1 MIRILE
7 YGAANTLLKRSDD
20 RLVQAL
26 IVVEPIV
33 SDVRSRG
40 DVAVR
45 EYAAQFDGRDYNAG
59 ADFALATGGS
69 LDPVLLQA
77 VEIAASNIRDFAQQ
91 QLVQPWTQTREGRTL
106 GQLVRPLESVGV
118 YIPAGRY
125 ALLSTMLMTVIPAQV
140 AGVREIVVVCAKPT
154 PEMLAMAKWLGIRSI
169 LKLGGAQAIASLA
182 YGTQSV
188 AKVQRIVG
196 PGNSYVAA
204 AKKLVAG
211 DVGIDF
217 VAGPSE
223 IVLVANAGNPT
234 WIAADMLAQ
243 CEHDVEARAILLTT
257 SANLATEVQAQVA
270 QQLLTLPTADVAS
283 LAVANNSAIIVC
295 QSIDEI
301 IELVNKIA
309 PEHLAIP
316 DGSLPVASIVDN
328 IVNAGSIFIGRF
340 STEAAG
346 DYASGPNHV
355 LPTSGVAALR
365 GGLSVNDFVKVI
377 TTQSLSEDALRQL
390 TPAVTQLA
398 RAEGLEAHARSVEVR
413 QG

>member
-1 MIRILE
+1 
-7 YGAANTLLKRSDD
+7 
-20 RLVQAL
+20 
-26 IVVEPIV
+26 
-33 SDVRSRG
+33 
-40 DVAVR
+40 
-45 EYAAQFDGRDYNAG
+45 
-59 ADFALATGGS
+59 
-69 LDPVLLQA
+69 
-77 VEIAASNIRDFAQQ
+77 
-91 QLVQPWTQTREGRTL
+91 
-106 GQLVRPLESVGV
+106 
-118 YIPAGRY
+118 
-125 ALLSTMLMTVIPAQV
+125 MLMAVIPAQV
-140 AGVREIVVVCAKPT
+140 AGVGTITVVCPQPNT
-154 PEMLAMAKWLGIRSI
+154 QILALAKWLGLKSI
-169 LKLGGAQAIASLA
+169 IQLGGAQAIASLA
-182 YGTQSV
+182 YGTQSI
-188 AKVQRIVG
+188 ARVQRVVG

-223 IVLVANAGNPT
+223 IVLVANAGDPT

-257 SANLATEVQAQVA
+257 SMALATEVQAQVA
-270 QQLLTLPTADVAS
+270 LQLVTLTTADVAS

-295 QSIDEI
+295 QSVEEI
-301 IELVNKIA
+301 IELVNEIA

-316 DGSLPVASIVDN
+316 DESLSVDSFVDK
-328 IVNAGSIFIGRF
+328 IVNAGSIFVGRF

>member
-1 MIRILE
+1 MLRILDQAE
-7 YGAANTLLKRSDD
+7 AAPFLNRATH
-20 RLVQAL
+20 RLDNASEIVKPIVQA
-26 IVVEPIV
+26 
-33 SDVRSRG
+33 VRDRG

-45 EYAAQFDGRDYNAG
+45 VYAEKLDG
-59 ADFALATGGS
+59 FTGESFIVESCGE
-69 LDPVLLQA
+69 LDPALLES
-77 VEIAASNIRDFAQQ
+77 VTIAAKNIRDFAQQ
-91 QLVQPWTQTREGRTL
+91 QLVKPWQTTTSDGRTL

-154 PEMLAMAKWLGIRSI
+154 PEMLAMAKWLGITSI
-169 LKLGGAQAIASLA
+169 LKLGGAQAIAALA
-182 YGTQSV
+182 YGTESIS
-188 AKVQRIVG
+188 KVQRIVG
-196 PGNSYVAA
+196 PGNAYVAA
-204 AKKLVAG
+204 AKKLVSG

-223 IVLVANAGNPT
+223 IVIVANSGNPQ
-234 WIAADMLAQ
+234 WVALDMLAQ
-243 CEHDVEARAILLTT
+243 CEHDVDARALLLTT
-257 SANLATEVQAQVA
+257 SAAFATQVQHEVAAQLA
-270 QQLLTLPTADVAS
+270 TLPTADVAAKS
-283 LAVANNSAIIVC
+283 IEKNSAIIVC
-295 QSIDEI
+295 ADEVEI
-301 IELVNKIA
+301 IDLVNEIA
-309 PEHLAIP
+309 PEHL
-316 DGSLPVASIVDN
+316 SLPNNLLIDQ
-328 IVNAGSIFIGRF
+328 IRNAGSIFIGPF

-377 TTQSLSEDALRQL
+377 TTQSLSEDALWKL

-413 QG
+413 QR

>member
-1 MIRILE
+1 MLRILDQA
-7 YGAANTLLKRSDD
+7 GATAFLNRATS
-20 RLVQAL
+20 RLDNASE
-26 IVVEPIV
+26 IVKPIV
-33 SDVRSRG
+33 HDVRNRG

-45 EYAAQFDGRDYNAG
+45 EYAEKLDG
-59 ADFALATGGS
+59 FTGESFIVESCGE
-69 LDPVLLQA
+69 LDPALLES
-77 VEIAASNIRDFAQQ
+77 VKIAAKNIRDFAQQ
-91 QLVQPWTQTREGRTL
+91 QLVKPWQTTTSDGRTL
-106 GQLVRPLESVGV
+106 GQLVRPLDSVGV
-118 YIPAGRY
+118 YVPAGMY
-125 ALLSTMLMTVIPAQV
+125 PLLSTMLMTVIPAQV
-140 AGVREIVVVCAKPT
+140 AGVGTITVVCPQPNT
-154 PEMLAMAKWLGIRSI
+154 QILALAKWLG
-169 LKLGGAQAIASLA
+169 LKTIVQLGGAQAIASLA
-182 YGTQSV
+182 YGTQSI

-223 IVLVANAGNPT
+223 IVLVANAGDPT

-257 SANLATEVQAQVA
+257 STTLATEVQAQVA
-270 QQLLTLPTADVAS
+270 LQLLTLPTADVAS

-295 QSIDEI
+295 QSVVEI
-301 IELVNKIA
+301 IELVNEIA

-316 DGSLPVASIVDN
+316 DESLPVASLVDK

-340 STEAAG
+340 STEAVG

-413 QG
+413 QR

>member
-1 MIRILE
+1 MLRILDQAE
-7 YGAANTLLKRSDD
+7 AAPFLNRASHRLDD
-20 RLVQAL
+20 ALEIVKPIVQA
-26 IVVEPIV
+26 
-33 SDVRSRG
+33 VRDRG

-45 EYAAQFDGRDYNAG
+45 EYAEKLDG
-59 ADFALATGGS
+59 FTGESFIVESCGE
-69 LDPVLLQA
+69 LDPALMEA
-77 VEIAASNIRDFAQQ
+77 VTIAAKNIRDFAQQ
-91 QLVQPWTQTREGRTL
+91 QLVKPWQTTTSDGRTL
-106 GQLVRPLESVGV
+106 GQLVRPLDSVGV
-118 YIPAGRY
+118 YVPAGRY
-125 ALLSTMLMTVIPAQV
+125 PLLSTMLMTVIPAQV

-154 PEMLAMAKWLGIRSI
+154 PQMLALAKWLG
-169 LKLGGAQAIASLA
+169 LKTIVQLGGAQAIASLA
-182 YGTQSV
+182 YGTQSI

-211 DVGIDF
+211 DIGIDF

-223 IVLVANAGNPT
+223 IVLVANAGDPT

-257 SANLATEVQAQVA
+257 STILATEVQAQVA
-270 QQLLTLPTADVAS
+270 LQLLTLPTADVAS

-301 IELVNKIA
+301 IELVNAIA

-316 DGSLPVASIVDN
+316 DESLPVASFIDK
-328 IVNAGSIFIGRF
+328 IANAGSIFIGRF
-340 STEAAG
+340 STEAVG

-365 GGLSVNDFVKVI
+365 GGLSVNDFVKVF

-413 QG
+413 QR

>member
-1 MIRILE
+1 MLRILDQAE
-7 YGAANTLLKRSDD
+7 ATAFLNRASRRLDD
-20 RLVQAL
+20 AL
-26 IVVEPIV
+26 EIVKPIV
-33 SDVRSRG
+33 QDVRDRG
-40 DVAVR
+40 DASVR
-45 EYAAQFDGRDYNAG
+45 EYAEKLDG
-59 ADFALATGGS
+59 FTGESFVIDSYGE
-69 LDPVLLQA
+69 LDPALLEA
-77 VEIAASNIRDFAQQ
+77 VTIAAKNIRDFAQQ
-91 QLVQPWTQTREGRTL
+91 QLVKPWQTTTSDGRTL
-106 GQLVRPLESVGV
+106 GQIVRPLDSVGV
-118 YIPAGRY
+118 YVPAGRY
-125 ALLSTMLMTVIPAQV
+125 PLLSTMLMTVIPAQV
-140 AGVREIVVVCAKPT
+140 AGVGTITVVCPQPNT
-154 PEMLAMAKWLGIRSI
+154 QILALAKWLG
-169 LKLGGAQAIASLA
+169 LKTIVQLGGAQAIASLA
-182 YGTQSV
+182 YGTQSI

-257 SANLATEVQAQVA
+257 STTLATEVQAQVA
-270 QQLLTLPTADVAS
+270 LQLLTLPTADVAS

-295 QSIDEI
+295 QSVEEI
-301 IELVNKIA
+301 IELVNEIA

-316 DGSLPVASIVDN
+316 DESLSVASFVDK

-365 GGLSVNDFVKVI
+365 GGLSVNDFVKVV

>member
-1 MIRILE
+1 
-7 YGAANTLLKRSDD
+7 
-20 RLVQAL
+20 
-26 IVVEPIV
+26 
-33 SDVRSRG
+33 
-40 DVAVR
+40 
-45 EYAAQFDGRDYNAG
+45 
-59 ADFALATGGS
+59 
-69 LDPVLLQA
+69 
-77 VEIAASNIRDFAQQ
+77 
-91 QLVQPWTQTREGRTL
+91 
-106 GQLVRPLESVGV
+106 
-118 YIPAGRY
+118 
-125 ALLSTMLMTVIPAQV
+125 MLMTVIPAQV
-140 AGVREIVVVCAKPT
+140 AGVDTITVVCPQPNT
-154 PEMLAMAKWLGIRSI
+154 QILALAKWLG
-169 LKLGGAQAIASLA
+169 LKTIVQLGGAQAIASLA
-182 YGTQSV
+182 YGTQSI

-223 IVLVANAGNPT
+223 IVLVANAGDPT

-257 SANLATEVQAQVA
+257 STTLATEVQAQVA
-270 QQLLTLPTADVAS
+270 LQLLTLPTADVAS
-283 LAVANNSAIIVC
+283 LAVANNSVIIVC
-295 QSIDEI
+295 QNVEEI
-301 IELVNKIA
+301 IELVNEIA

-316 DGSLPVASIVDN
+316 DESLPVASFVDK
-328 IVNAGSIFIGRF
+328 IVNAGSIFVGRF

-377 TTQSLSEDALRQL
+377 TTQSLSEDALWQL
-390 TPAVTQLA
+390 TPVVTQLA

>member
-1 MIRILE
+1 MLRILDQAE
-7 YGAANTLLKRSDD
+7 ATAFLNRASRRLDD
-20 RLVQAL
+20 AL
-26 IVVEPIV
+26 EIVKPIV
-33 SDVRSRG
+33 QNVRDRG
-40 DVAVR
+40 DAAVR
-45 EYAAQFDGRDYNAG
+45 EYAEKLDG
-59 ADFALATGGS
+59 FTGESFVIDSYGE
-69 LDPVLLQA
+69 LDPALLEA
-77 VEIAASNIRDFAQQ
+77 VTIAAKNIRDFAQQ
-91 QLVQPWTQTREGRTL
+91 QLVKPWQTTTSDGRTL
-106 GQLVRPLESVGV
+106 GQIVRPLNSVGV
-118 YIPAGRY
+118 YVPAGRY
-125 ALLSTMLMTVIPAQV
+125 PLLSTMLMTVIPAQV
-140 AGVREIVVVCAKPT
+140 AGVGTITVVCPQPNT
-154 PEMLAMAKWLGIRSI
+154 QILALAKWLG
-169 LKLGGAQAIASLA
+169 LKTIVQLGGAQAIASLA
-182 YGTQSV
+182 YGTQSI

-257 SANLATEVQAQVA
+257 STTLATEVQAQVA
-270 QQLLTLPTADVAS
+270 LQLLTLPTADVAS

-295 QSIDEI
+295 QSVEEI
-301 IELVNKIA
+301 IELVNEIA

-316 DGSLPVASIVDN
+316 DESLSVASFVDK

>member
-1 MIRILE
+1 MLRILDQAE
-7 YGAANTLLKRSDD
+7 ATAFLNRATQRLDD
-20 RLVQAL
+20 AL
-26 IVVEPIV
+26 EIVKPIV
-33 SDVRSRG
+33 QNIRDRG
-40 DVAVR
+40 DAAVR
-45 EYAAQFDGRDYNAG
+45 EYAEKLDG
-59 ADFALATGGS
+59 FTGESFVIESCGE
-69 LDPVLLQA
+69 LDPALLEA
-77 VEIAASNIRDFAQQ
+77 VTIAAKNIRDFAQQ
-91 QLVQPWTQTREGRTL
+91 QLVKPWQTTTSDGRTL
-106 GQLVRPLESVGV
+106 GQIVRPLDSVGV
-118 YIPAGRY
+118 YVPAGRY
-125 ALLSTMLMTVIPAQV
+125 PLLSTMLMTVIPAQV
-140 AGVREIVVVCAKPT
+140 AGVGTITVVCPQPNAQI
-154 PEMLAMAKWLGIRSI
+154 LALAKWLG
-169 LKLGGAQAIASLA
+169 LKTIVQLGGAQAIASLA
-182 YGTQSV
+182 YGTQSI

-217 VAGPSE
+217 IAGPSE

-257 SANLATEVQAQVA
+257 STTLATEVQAQVA
-270 QQLLTLPTADVAS
+270 LQLLTLPTADVAS

-295 QSIDEI
+295 QGVEEI
-301 IELVNKIA
+301 IELVNEIA

-316 DGSLPVASIVDN
+316 DESLPVDSLVDK

-413 QG
+413 HG

>member
-1 MIRILE
+1 MLRILDQA
-7 YGAANTLLKRSDD
+7 GATAFLNRATH
-20 RLVQAL
+20 RLDNASE
-26 IVVEPIV
+26 IVKPIV
-33 SDVRSRG
+33 HDVRNRG

-45 EYAAQFDGRDYNAG
+45 EYAEKLDG
-59 ADFALATGGS
+59 FTGESFIVESCGE
-69 LDPVLLQA
+69 LDPALLEA
-77 VEIAASNIRDFAQQ
+77 VTIAAKNIRDFAQQ
-91 QLVQPWTQTREGRTL
+91 QLIKPWQTTTSDGRTL
-106 GQLVRPLESVGV
+106 GQIVRPLDSVGV
-118 YIPAGRY
+118 YVPAGRY
-125 ALLSTMLMTVIPAQV
+125 PLLSTMLMTVIPAQV
-140 AGVREIVVVCAKPT
+140 AGVGTITVVCPQPNT
-154 PEMLAMAKWLGIRSI
+154 QILALAKWLG
-169 LKLGGAQAIASLA
+169 LKTIIQLGGAQAIASLA
-182 YGTQSV
+182 YGTQSI

-223 IVLVANAGNPT
+223 IVLVANAGDPT

-243 CEHDVEARAILLTT
+243 CEHDVDARAILLTT
-257 SANLATEVQAQVA
+257 STTLATEVQAQVA
-270 QQLLTLPTADVAS
+270 LQLLTLPTAGVAS

-295 QSIDEI
+295 QSVEEI
-301 IELVNKIA
+301 IELVNEIA

-316 DGSLPVASIVDN
+316 DESLPVTSFVDK

-340 STEAAG
+340 STEAVG

-413 QG
+413 QR

>member
-1 MIRILE
+1 MLRILDRVE
-7 YGAANTLLKRSDD
+7 AAAFLVRASHRLDD
-20 RLVQAL
+20 AL
-26 IVVEPIV
+26 EIVKPIV
-33 SDVRSRG
+33 QDVRDRG
-40 DVAVR
+40 DVAAR
-45 EYAAQFDGRDYNAG
+45 EYAEKLDG
-59 ADFALATGGS
+59 FTGESFIVESCGE
-69 LDPVLLQA
+69 LEPTLLEA
-77 VEIAASNIRDFAQQ
+77 VTIAAINIRDFAQQ
-91 QLVQPWTQTREGRTL
+91 QLVKPWQTTTSNGRTL
-106 GQLVRPLESVGV
+106 GQIVRPLDSVGV
-118 YIPAGRY
+118 YVPAGRY
-125 ALLSTMLMTVIPAQV
+125 PLLSTMLMTVIPAQV
-140 AGVREIVVVCAKPT
+140 AGVGTITVVCPQ
-154 PEMLAMAKWLGIRSI
+154 PNPQILALAKWLGLKSI
-169 LKLGGAQAIASLA
+169 IQLGGAQAIASLA

-188 AKVQRIVG
+188 NKVQRIVG

-223 IVLVANAGNPT
+223 IVLVANAGDPT

-243 CEHDVEARAILLTT
+243 CEHDVDARAILLTT
-257 SANLATEVQAQVA
+257 SMTLATEVQAEVEL
-270 QQLLTLPTADVAS
+270 QLLTLPTADVAS

-301 IELVNKIA
+301 IELVNEIA

-316 DGSLPVASIVDN
+316 DESLPVASIVDK
-328 IVNAGSIFIGRF
+328 IVNAGSVFIGRF
-340 STEAAG
+340 STEAVG

-413 QG
+413 QR

>member
-40 DVAVR
+40 DAAVR
-45 EYAAQFDGRDYNAG
+45 EYAAQFDGRDDSVG
-59 ADFALATGGS
+59 SDFVVATGGT
-69 LDPVLLQA
+69 LEPELLQA
-77 VEIAASNIRDFAQQ
+77 IEIAASNIRDFAEW
-91 QLVQPWTQTREGRTL
+91 QLVQPWTQTRDGRTL

-154 PEMLAMAKWLGIRSI
+154 PEMLAMAKWLGITSI
-169 LKLGGAQAIASLA
+169 LQLGGAQAIASLA
-182 YGTQSV
+182 YGTQSI

-211 DVGIDF
+211 DIGIDF

-223 IVLVANAGNPT
+223 IVLIANAGDPT

-257 SANLATEVQAQVA
+257 STILATEVQAQVA
-270 QQLLTLPTADVAS
+270 LQLLTLPTADVAS

-301 IELVNKIA
+301 IELVNAIA

-316 DGSLPVASIVDN
+316 DESLPVASFVDK
-328 IVNAGSIFIGRF
+328 IANAGSIFIGRF
-340 STEAAG
+340 STEAVG

-413 QG
+413 QR

>member
-1 MIRILE
+1 MLRILDQA
-7 YGAANTLLKRSDD
+7 GATAFLNRATH
-20 RLVQAL
+20 RLDNASEIVKPIVQA
-26 IVVEPIV
+26 
-33 SDVRSRG
+33 VRDRG

-45 EYAAQFDGRDYNAG
+45 EYAEKLDG
-59 ADFALATGGS
+59 FTGESFSVESCGE
-69 LDPVLLQA
+69 LDPALLES
-77 VEIAASNIRDFAQQ
+77 VTIAAKNIRDFAQQ
-91 QLVQPWTQTREGRTL
+91 QLIKPWQTTTSDGRTL
-106 GQLVRPLESVGV
+106 GQIVRPLDSVGV
-118 YIPAGRY
+118 YVPAGRY
-125 ALLSTMLMTVIPAQV
+125 PLLSTMLMTVIPAQV
-140 AGVREIVVVCAKPT
+140 AGVGTITVVCPQPNT
-154 PEMLAMAKWLGIRSI
+154 QILALAKWLG
-169 LKLGGAQAIASLA
+169 LKTIIQLGGAQAIASLA
-182 YGTQSV
+182 YGTQSIT
-188 AKVQRIVG
+188 KVQRIVG

-223 IVLVANAGNPT
+223 IVLVANAGDPT

-243 CEHDVEARAILLTT
+243 CEHDVDARAILLTT
-257 SANLATEVQAQVA
+257 STTLAIEVQEQVA
-270 QQLLTLPTADVAS
+270 LQLLTLPTAGVAS

-295 QSIDEI
+295 QSVVEI
-301 IELVNKIA
+301 IELVNEIA

-316 DGSLPVASIVDN
+316 DESLPVASLVDK

-340 STEAAG
+340 STEAVG

-413 QG
+413 QR

>member
-1 MIRILE
+1 MLRILDQAE
-7 YGAANTLLKRSDD
+7 ATAFLNRASRRLDD
-20 RLVQAL
+20 AL
-26 IVVEPIV
+26 EIVKPIV
-33 SDVRSRG
+33 QDVRDRG
-40 DVAVR
+40 DASVR
-45 EYAAQFDGRDYNAG
+45 EYAEKLDG
-59 ADFALATGGS
+59 FTGESFVIDSYGE
-69 LDPVLLQA
+69 LDPALLEA
-77 VEIAASNIRDFAQQ
+77 VTIAAKNIRDFAQQ
-91 QLVQPWTQTREGRTL
+91 QLVKPWQTTTSDGRTL
-106 GQLVRPLESVGV
+106 GQIVRPLNSVGV
-118 YIPAGRY
+118 YVPAGRY
-125 ALLSTMLMTVIPAQV
+125 PLLSTMLMTVIPAQV
-140 AGVREIVVVCAKPT
+140 AGVGTITVVCPQPNT
-154 PEMLAMAKWLGIRSI
+154 QILALAKWLG
-169 LKLGGAQAIASLA
+169 LKTIVQLGGAQAIASLA
-182 YGTQSV
+182 YGTQSI

-257 SANLATEVQAQVA
+257 STTLATEVQAQVA
-270 QQLLTLPTADVAS
+270 LQLLTLPTADVAS

-295 QSIDEI
+295 QSVEEI
-301 IELVNKIA
+301 IELVNEIA

-316 DGSLPVASIVDN
+316 DESLSVASFVDK

-365 GGLSVNDFVKVI
+365 GGLSVNDFVKVV

>member
-1 MIRILE
+1 MLRILDQAE
-7 YGAANTLLKRSDD
+7 AAPFLNRASHRLDD
-20 RLVQAL
+20 ALEIVKPIVQA
-26 IVVEPIV
+26 
-33 SDVRSRG
+33 VRDRG

-45 EYAAQFDGRDYNAG
+45 EYAEKLDG
-59 ADFALATGGS
+59 FTGESFIVESCGE
-69 LDPVLLQA
+69 LDPALMEA
-77 VEIAASNIRDFAQQ
+77 VTIAAKNIRDFAQQ
-91 QLVQPWTQTREGRTL
+91 QLVKPWQTTTSDGRTL
-106 GQLVRPLESVGV
+106 GQLVRPLDSVGV
-118 YIPAGRY
+118 YVPAGRY
-125 ALLSTMLMTVIPAQV
+125 PLLSTMLMTVIPAQV
-140 AGVREIVVVCAKPT
+140 AGVREIVVVCARPT
-154 PEMLAMAKWLGIRSI
+154 PQMLALAKWLG
-169 LKLGGAQAIASLA
+169 LKTIVQLGGAQAIASLA
-182 YGTQSV
+182 YGTQSI

-211 DVGIDF
+211 DIGIDF

-223 IVLVANAGNPT
+223 IVLVANAGDPT

-257 SANLATEVQAQVA
+257 STTLATEVQAQVA
-270 QQLLTLPTADVAS
+270 LQLLTLPTADVAS

-301 IELVNKIA
+301 IELVNAIA

-316 DGSLPVASIVDN
+316 DESLPVASFVDK

-340 STEAAG
+340 STEAVG

-413 QG
+413 QR

>member
-1 MIRILE
+1 MLRILDQAE
-7 YGAANTLLKRSDD
+7 ATAFLNRATQRLDD
-20 RLVQAL
+20 AL
-26 IVVEPIV
+26 EIVKPIV
-33 SDVRSRG
+33 QNVRDRG
-40 DVAVR
+40 DAAVR
-45 EYAAQFDGRDYNAG
+45 EYAEKLDG
-59 ADFALATGGS
+59 FTGESFVIESCGE
-69 LDPVLLQA
+69 LDPALLEA
-77 VEIAASNIRDFAQQ
+77 VTIAAKNIRDFAQQ
-91 QLVQPWTQTREGRTL
+91 QLVKPWQTTTSDGRTL
-106 GQLVRPLESVGV
+106 GQIVRPLDSVGV
-118 YIPAGRY
+118 YVPAGRY
-125 ALLSTMLMTVIPAQV
+125 PLLSTMLMTVIPAQV
-140 AGVREIVVVCAKPT
+140 AGVGTITVVCPQPNAQI
-154 PEMLAMAKWLGIRSI
+154 LALAKWLG
-169 LKLGGAQAIASLA
+169 LKTIVQLGGAQAIASLA
-182 YGTQSV
+182 YGTQSI

-217 VAGPSE
+217 IAGPSE

-257 SANLATEVQAQVA
+257 STTLATEVQAQVA
-270 QQLLTLPTADVAS
+270 LQLLTLPTADVAS

-295 QSIDEI
+295 QGVEEI
-301 IELVNKIA
+301 IELVNEIA

-316 DGSLPVASIVDN
+316 DESLPVDSLVDK

>member
-1 MIRILE
+1 MLRILDQA
-7 YGAANTLLKRSDD
+7 GATAFLNRATH
-20 RLVQAL
+20 RLDNASE
-26 IVVEPIV
+26 IVKPIV
-33 SDVRSRG
+33 QDVRDRG

-45 EYAAQFDGRDYNAG
+45 EYAEKLDGFTRESFIVESCG
-59 ADFALATGGS
+59 E
-69 LDPVLLQA
+69 LDPALLEA
-77 VEIAASNIRDFAQQ
+77 VTIAAKNIRDFAQQ
-91 QLVQPWTQTREGRTL
+91 QLVKPWQTTTSDGRTL

-154 PEMLAMAKWLGIRSI
+154 PEMLAMAKWLGITSI
-169 LKLGGAQAIASLA
+169 LKLGGAQAIAALA
-182 YGTQSV
+182 YGTESIS
-188 AKVQRIVG
+188 KVQRIVG
-196 PGNSYVAA
+196 PGNAYVAA
-204 AKKLVAG
+204 AKKLVSG

-223 IVLVANAGNPT
+223 IVIVANSGNPQ
-234 WIAADMLAQ
+234 WVALDMLAQ
-243 CEHDVEARAILLTT
+243 CEHDVDARALLLTT
-257 SANLATEVQAQVA
+257 SAAFATQVQHEVAAQLA
-270 QQLLTLPTADVAS
+270 TLPTADVAAKS
-283 LAVANNSAIIVC
+283 IEKNSAIIVC
-295 QSIDEI
+295 ADEVEI
-301 IELVNKIA
+301 IDLVNEIA
-309 PEHLAIP
+309 PEHL
-316 DGSLPVASIVDN
+316 SLPNNLLIDQ
-328 IVNAGSIFIGRF
+328 IRNAGSIFIGPF

-377 TTQSLSEDALRQL
+377 TTQSLSEDALWKL
-390 TPAVTQLA
+390 IPAVTQLA

>member
-1 MIRILE
+1 
-7 YGAANTLLKRSDD
+7 
-20 RLVQAL
+20 
-26 IVVEPIV
+26 
-33 SDVRSRG
+33 
-40 DVAVR
+40 
-45 EYAAQFDGRDYNAG
+45 
-59 ADFALATGGS
+59 
-69 LDPVLLQA
+69 
-77 VEIAASNIRDFAQQ
+77 
-91 QLVQPWTQTREGRTL
+91 
-106 GQLVRPLESVGV
+106 
-118 YIPAGRY
+118 
-125 ALLSTMLMTVIPAQV
+125 MLMTVIPAQV
-140 AGVREIVVVCAKPT
+140 AGVDTITVVCPQPNT
-154 PEMLAMAKWLGIRSI
+154 QILALAKWLG
-169 LKLGGAQAIASLA
+169 LKTIVQLGGAQAIASLA
-182 YGTQSV
+182 YGTQSI

-223 IVLVANAGNPT
+223 IVLVANAGDPT

-257 SANLATEVQAQVA
+257 STTLATEVQAQVA
-270 QQLLTLPTADVAS
+270 LQLLTLPTADVAS

-295 QSIDEI
+295 QNVEEI
-301 IELVNKIA
+301 IELVNEIA

-316 DGSLPVASIVDN
+316 DESLPVASFVDK
-328 IVNAGSIFIGRF
+328 IVNAGSIFVGRF

-377 TTQSLSEDALRQL
+377 TTQSLSEDALWQL
-390 TPAVTQLA
+390 TPVVTQLA